1 MLIDMRQMNLFF
13 QEIDCPSCHEQGSL
27 LFEKSDNFDRFGFA
41 VNIMLTCQNCQMCVD
56 KHYTSQRSGNKSGT
70 NPFQVNDIF
79 MLFLSEVGLGHAA
92 MKKFCLV
99 FGMEGLHPKTFQH
112 KQNILSQVVVENT
125 EEVLTQSVEIIKHA
139 YGEQQ
144 TVSNDVP
151 LDITVSYDGSWQ
163 KRGHTSNYGVG
174 AVIDVLTGLVI
185 DYEVLSKYCHACT
198 LHINSLG
205 QDTTEFRQWYE
216 GHAGRC
222 CQNYEGSSNAME
234 VEAAKRLWSRSLE
247 KHNIRYTCILSD
259 GDSKTHKA
267 INDLQPYGPDISID
281 KEDCVN
287 HAHKRMGTALLKLS
301 KELRLGGRGKG
312 KLTKDKALKF
322 QYYYRFAITNNVGN
336 IDGTRN
342 AIWASLFH
350 CMSTDDSPHHTRCP
364 TGPSS
369 WCFYNRALAN
379 DLEPPAHAD
388 NIRHFLDAEIAEKMV
403 PVYQRMSDENLLK
416 RMVKGKT
423 QNANECLHSVI
434 WSRCPKTV
442 FVGARRLHRA
452 VASAIASFNE
462 GTCHITQVM
471 NKLAIEA
478 NEITAASVERLD
490 NVRTLKAR
498 KQSQETS
505 KMERSAKWEAKK
517 RDRVHVDAAEG
528 LLYGAGEF

>member
-1 MLIDMRQMNLFF
+1 MR
-13 QEIDCPSCHEQGSL
+13 
-27 LFEKSDNFDRFGFA
+27 A
-41 VNIMLTCQNCQMCVD
+41 
-56 KHYTSQRSGNKSGT
+56 KHGAQ
-70 NPFQVNDIF
+70 
-79 MLFLSEVGLGHAA
+79 
-92 MKKFCLV
+92 
-99 FGMEGLHPKTFQH
+99 
-112 KQNILSQVVVENT
+112 
-125 EEVLTQSVEIIKHA
+125 HA
-139 YGEQQ
+139 YGKNKRRRASQLKEARSKCGVRV
-144 TVSNDVP
+144 TTRVDSAIDPVSDS
-151 LDITVSYDGSWQ
+151 DSF
-163 KRGHTSNYGVG
+163 
-174 AVIDVLTGLVI
+174 DVLDTSESSG
-185 DYEVLSKYCHACT
+185 DHA
-198 LHINSLG
+198 
-205 QDTTEFRQWYE
+205 
-216 GHAGRC
+216 
-222 CQNYEGSSNAME
+222 
-234 VEAAKRLWSRSLE
+234 VEE
-247 KHNIRYTCILSD
+247 KIPVGDNED

-505 KMERSAKWEAKK
+505 KMERSEKWEAKK
-517 RDRVHVDAAEG
+517 RDRVHVEAAEG